1 MRSWIFQVF
10 LMELRKLITYRADF
24 WVNFF
29 GQTLFS
35 LTIAYFLWSS
45 VFESS
50 NSTIMNGFTIQ
61 GMIFYYLIV
70 PLIFRIQQGQG
81 IGFVSR
87 EIYDGSLNK
96 YLLYPI
102 NLFKYKIATYYAHAA
117 FYLLQLLLILVVYNL
132 IFYDP
137 SIYQFSVV
145 NFLAFLLIVSI
156 AVLSFFYLF
165 TLCEFTAFW
174 FDNIWSLG
182 VILRFTTSFLGGAL
196 IPLAF
201 FPTWA
206 QEALKYTPFPY
217 LIDFPMKALTGNL
230 ILNEFI
236 FNLSISIFWLLVFR
250 YISIL
255 IWNRGKYA
263 YSGVGI

>member
-1 MRSWIFQVF
+1 
-10 LMELRKLITYRADF
+10 MELRKLITYRADF

-35 LTIAYFLWSS
+35 LTIAYFLWTS

-50 NSTIMNGFTIQ
+50 QSTIMNGFTIQ

-81 IGFVSR
+81 IGFISR

-102 NLFKYKIATYYAHAA
+102 NLFRFKNATYFAHSA
-117 FYLLQLLLILVVYNL
+117 FYLLQLFLILVIYNFFFYNPEIYHFSFFNIV
-132 IFYDP
+132 IF
-137 SIYQFSVV
+137 
-145 NFLAFLLIVSI
+145 IVIMTI
-156 AVLSFFYLF
+156 AALSFFYLF
-165 TLCEFTAFW
+165 SICEFTAFW

-182 VILRFTTSFLGGAL
+182 VILRFMTSFLGGAL
-196 IPLAF
+196 IPLNF
-201 FPTWA
+201 FPQWS
-206 QEALKYTPFPY
+206 QEVLKFTPFPY
-217 LIDFPMKALTGNL
+217 LIDFPMKALLGTL
-230 ILNEFI
+230 SPTQLI
-236 FNLSISIFWLLVFR
+236 FNFCISIFWLFFFKFLSQRV
-250 YISIL
+250 
-255 IWNRGKYA
+255 WEKGKFV